1 MVHLTTALD
10 ASSGVPLYEQLYRSL
25 AGEMRSGTLAAGT
38 RMPGKRRLA
47 AELSV
52 SVNTVDAAYQM
63 LAAEGYLESRERSGF
78 YVQEYLALPS
88 RPAGG
93 TEQPAP
99 PKPEPPVLP
108 VRYDLS
114 TRGVDPELFPF
125 RTWARL
131 QKEESAVQQVLD
143 SPAAAKG
150 LDDSY
155 QPVPDVRDDPAYF
168 ARLYDQYATDVLRVC
183 YFYLSD
189 REKAEDVCQDVFV
202 RLMTTHPLLQPG
214 REKSWLLKVA
224 LNRCRDLWRGAWLKR
239 VILGGPTFELIP
251 APDEFSRRDDQQA
264 MMAAINQLPAT
275 FKEVIL
281 LHYYQGMNIAEIAQ
295 MLELPEG
302 TISSR
307 LSRGRKKLES
317 ILLKGGDAR

>member
-1 MVHLTTALD
+1 M
-10 ASSGVPLYEQLYRSL
+10 S
-25 AGEMRSGTLAAGT
+25 
-38 RMPGKRRLA
+38 
-47 AELSV
+47 
-52 SVNTVDAAYQM
+52 
-63 LAAEGYLESRERSGF
+63 
-78 YVQEYLALPS
+78 
-88 RPAGG
+88 
-93 TEQPAP
+93 
-99 PKPEPPVLP
+99 EPT
-108 VRYDLS
+108 S
-114 TRGVDPELFPF
+114 KH
-125 RTWARL
+125 
-131 QKEESAVQQVLD
+131 KEESAVQQALD

-155 QPVPDVRDDPAYF
+155 QPVPDVRDDPVYF

-307 LSRGRKKLES
+307 LSRGRKKLDS

>member
-1 MVHLTTALD
+1 M
-10 ASSGVPLYEQLYRSL
+10 S
-25 AGEMRSGTLAAGT
+25 
-38 RMPGKRRLA
+38 
-47 AELSV
+47 
-52 SVNTVDAAYQM
+52 
-63 LAAEGYLESRERSGF
+63 
-78 YVQEYLALPS
+78 
-88 RPAGG
+88 
-93 TEQPAP
+93 
-99 PKPEPPVLP
+99 EPT
-108 VRYDLS
+108 S
-114 TRGVDPELFPF
+114 KH
-125 RTWARL
+125 
-131 QKEESAVQQVLD
+131 KEESAVQQALD

-275 FKEVIL
+275 FNEVIL

>member
-1 MVHLTTALD
+1 M
-10 ASSGVPLYEQLYRSL
+10 S
-25 AGEMRSGTLAAGT
+25 
-38 RMPGKRRLA
+38 
-47 AELSV
+47 
-52 SVNTVDAAYQM
+52 
-63 LAAEGYLESRERSGF
+63 
-78 YVQEYLALPS
+78 
-88 RPAGG
+88 
-93 TEQPAP
+93 
-99 PKPEPPVLP
+99 EPT
-108 VRYDLS
+108 S
-114 TRGVDPELFPF
+114 KH
-125 RTWARL
+125 
-131 QKEESAVQQVLD
+131 KEESAVQQVLD

-307 LSRGRKKLES
+307 LSRGLKKLES

>member
-1 MVHLTTALD
+1 M
-10 ASSGVPLYEQLYRSL
+10 S
-25 AGEMRSGTLAAGT
+25 
-38 RMPGKRRLA
+38 
-47 AELSV
+47 
-52 SVNTVDAAYQM
+52 
-63 LAAEGYLESRERSGF
+63 
-78 YVQEYLALPS
+78 
-88 RPAGG
+88 
-93 TEQPAP
+93 
-99 PKPEPPVLP
+99 EPTSKHKV
-108 VRYDLS
+108 
-114 TRGVDPELFPF
+114 
-125 RTWARL
+125 
-131 QKEESAVQQVLD
+131 ESAVQQALD

>member
-1 MVHLTTALD
+1 M
-10 ASSGVPLYEQLYRSL
+10 S
-25 AGEMRSGTLAAGT
+25 
-38 RMPGKRRLA
+38 
-47 AELSV
+47 
-52 SVNTVDAAYQM
+52 
-63 LAAEGYLESRERSGF
+63 
-78 YVQEYLALPS
+78 
-88 RPAGG
+88 
-93 TEQPAP
+93 
-99 PKPEPPVLP
+99 EPT
-108 VRYDLS
+108 S
-114 TRGVDPELFPF
+114 KH
-125 RTWARL
+125 
-131 QKEESAVQQVLD
+131 KEESAVQQALD

-183 YFYLSD
+183 YFYLSE

-264 MMAAINQLPAT
+264 MMASINQLPAT

>member
-1 MVHLTTALD
+1 M
-10 ASSGVPLYEQLYRSL
+10 S
-25 AGEMRSGTLAAGT
+25 
-38 RMPGKRRLA
+38 
-47 AELSV
+47 
-52 SVNTVDAAYQM
+52 
-63 LAAEGYLESRERSGF
+63 
-78 YVQEYLALPS
+78 
-88 RPAGG
+88 
-93 TEQPAP
+93 
-99 PKPEPPVLP
+99 EPT
-108 VRYDLS
+108 S
-114 TRGVDPELFPF
+114 KH
-125 RTWARL
+125 
-131 QKEESAVQQVLD
+131 KEESAVQQALD

-189 REKAEDVCQDVFV
+189 REKAEDICQDVFV

-281 LHYYQGMNIAEIAQ
+281 LHYYQGKNIAEIAQ

>member
-1 MVHLTTALD
+1 M
-10 ASSGVPLYEQLYRSL
+10 S
-25 AGEMRSGTLAAGT
+25 
-38 RMPGKRRLA
+38 
-47 AELSV
+47 
-52 SVNTVDAAYQM
+52 
-63 LAAEGYLESRERSGF
+63 
-78 YVQEYLALPS
+78 
-88 RPAGG
+88 
-93 TEQPAP
+93 
-99 PKPEPPVLP
+99 EPT
-108 VRYDLS
+108 S
-114 TRGVDPELFPF
+114 KH
-125 RTWARL
+125 
-131 QKEESAVQQVLD
+131 KEESALQQALD

-155 QPVPDVRDDPAYF
+155 QPVPDVRDDPVYF

-264 MMAAINQLPAT
+264 MMAAINQLPVT

>member
-1 MVHLTTALD
+1 M
-10 ASSGVPLYEQLYRSL
+10 S
-25 AGEMRSGTLAAGT
+25 
-38 RMPGKRRLA
+38 
-47 AELSV
+47 
-52 SVNTVDAAYQM
+52 
-63 LAAEGYLESRERSGF
+63 
-78 YVQEYLALPS
+78 
-88 RPAGG
+88 
-93 TEQPAP
+93 
-99 PKPEPPVLP
+99 EPT
-108 VRYDLS
+108 S
-114 TRGVDPELFPF
+114 KH
-125 RTWARL
+125 
-131 QKEESAVQQVLD
+131 KEESAVQQALD

-155 QPVPDVRDDPAYF
+155 QPLPDVRDDPAYF

>member
-1 MVHLTTALD
+1 M
-10 ASSGVPLYEQLYRSL
+10 S
-25 AGEMRSGTLAAGT
+25 
-38 RMPGKRRLA
+38 
-47 AELSV
+47 
-52 SVNTVDAAYQM
+52 
-63 LAAEGYLESRERSGF
+63 
-78 YVQEYLALPS
+78 
-88 RPAGG
+88 
-93 TEQPAP
+93 
-99 PKPEPPVLP
+99 EPT
-108 VRYDLS
+108 S
-114 TRGVDPELFPF
+114 KH
-125 RTWARL
+125 
-131 QKEESAVQQVLD
+131 KEESAVQQALD

-202 RLMTTHPLLQPG
+202 RLMTTHLLLQPG

>member
-1 MVHLTTALD
+1 M
-10 ASSGVPLYEQLYRSL
+10 S
-25 AGEMRSGTLAAGT
+25 
-38 RMPGKRRLA
+38 
-47 AELSV
+47 
-52 SVNTVDAAYQM
+52 
-63 LAAEGYLESRERSGF
+63 
-78 YVQEYLALPS
+78 
-88 RPAGG
+88 
-93 TEQPAP
+93 
-99 PKPEPPVLP
+99 EPT
-108 VRYDLS
+108 S
-114 TRGVDPELFPF
+114 KH
-125 RTWARL
+125 
-131 QKEESAVQQVLD
+131 KEESAVQQALD
-143 SPAAAKG
+143 SPAAARG